1 MRFGIPFTRPFTSPF
16 GAPFPGSRR
25 QTPTDYVAKY
35 SAFNPNDF
43 SLVTG
48 NSVNIW
54 DDKTFKTYGSEEVTN
69 GDFSDGSTDWFLTGG
84 SVNAGELTLNVVS
97 GNFSSAVQGKTFTEG
112 TKYIVTVRLK
122 GSNLNAGFRPTDNQG
137 GTGGLKGADNRT
149 QITTDY
155 KDFEFVFTANSN
167 STVIAIE
174 RDTSFGTDFNIVVD
188 SVSLKEVLTG
198 ANDITQGTS
207 ANQPSLIQNANP
219 ALNKVEFDADDFM
232 EGLPPQAGDF
242 TYVLRGLDYD
252 NTGIIR
258 FLTES
263 DLLVERF
270 YFQQNSGG
278 QWVCKDDGGGFHIIT
293 TPILAYSEIALKKEG
308 AVLSL
313 HGDGALVGNFSGDV
327 TGDTF
332 NILRLGN
339 ALNSINGSIQGLEVF
354 DRALSDQEIKSYGG
368 A

>member
-54 DDKTFKTYGSEEVTN
+54 DDKT
-69 GDFSDGSTDWFLTGG
+69 
-84 SVNAGELTLNVVS
+84 
-97 GNFSSAVQGKTFTEG
+97 
-112 TKYIVTVRLK
+112 
-122 GSNLNAGFRPTDNQG
+122 
-137 GTGGLKGADNRT
+137 GAD
-149 QITTDY
+149 D
-155 KDFEFVFTANSN
+155 
-167 STVIAIE
+167 IA
-174 RDTSFGTDFNIVVD
+174 
-188 SVSLKEVLTG
+188 
-198 ANDITQGTS
+198 QGTS
-207 ANQPSLIQNANP
+207 ENQPSLIQNANP
-219 ALNKVEFDADDFM
+219 ALNKVEFDANDFM
-232 EGLPPQAGDF
+232 EGLPPQSGDF
-242 TYVLRGLDYD
+242 TYVIEGLNYD
-252 NTGIIR
+252 NTGVTR
-258 FLTES
+258 FFTES
-263 DLLVERF
+263 NSLAEGF

-278 QWVCKDDGGGFHIIT
+278 QWVCKDDAGSYHVLT
-293 TPILAYSEIALKKEG
+293 TSILKYSQLVLKKEG

-332 NILRLGN
+332 SMLRLGN
-339 ALNSINGSIQGLEVF
+339 STASINGSIQGLEVF

>member
-54 DDKTFKTYGSEEVTN
+54 DDRSAQTFGSELVTN
-69 GDFSDGSTDWFLTGG
+69 GGFDTDSDWNTGTGWTISGGVADYDGTSGTSFLQQTVTWNNGVTYQIIINVDYNEGTGINTVFFGDGNAVSSVHLGIGENIITGVKAGSTNVLTITGR
-84 SVNAGELTLNVVS
+84 SGE
-97 GNFSSAVQGKTFTEG
+97 
-112 TKYIVTVRLK
+112 
-122 GSNLNAGFRPTDNQG
+122 NLR
-137 GTGGLKGADNRT
+137 
-149 QITTDY
+149 I
-155 KDFEFVFTANSN
+155 NS
-167 STVIAIE
+167 I
-174 RDTSFGTDFNIVVD
+174 
-188 SVSLKEVLTG
+188 SLKEVLTG
-198 ANDITQGTS
+198 ANNLTQGTS
-207 ANQPSLIQNANP
+207 ENQPSLIQNTNP
-219 ALNKVEFDADDFM
+219 ALNKVEFDANDFLP
-232 EGLPPQAGDF
+232 GLPLQAGDF
-242 TYVLRGLDYD
+242 TYVFKGLNYD
-252 NTGIIR
+252 NTGVTR
-258 FLTES
+258 FFTES
-263 DLLVERF
+263 NSLAEGF

-278 QWVCKDDGGGFHIIT
+278 QWVCKDDAGSYHVLT
-293 TPILAYSEIALKKEG
+293 TSILKYSQLVLKKEG

-332 NILRLGN
+332 SMLRLGN
-339 ALNSINGSIQGLEVF
+339 STASINGSLQGLEVF